1 MKGVPYK
8 WLVLVVAVVGVFMSV
23 LDSTIVNIAVP
34 SLIGSFHARV
44 SDVQWV
50 VTAYLLALGA
60 SIPIT
65 AYLADRY
72 GIKRVYIGSLVAFTV
87 TSAMCGFA
95 QNLPML
101 IAFRVLQGLAGG
113 GLLPLSLALMF
124 RAFPPAE
131 VGRAMGYSGVPIL
144 VAPAIGPTLGGYL
157 VEFASWR
164 LIFFINMP
172 VGLLGIALALAWL
185 RDYRADERPRLDV
198 PGLLLCTAGT
208 VGLLYGVAEAG
219 SVGWGSARVLIPL
232 MAGVILL
239 AALVVVELRSA
250 HPLLE
255 LRLFERTAF
264 VLPMVITWLS
274 ALALFGGTFLLPLF
288 FQNLHGYTSFQAG
301 MLLLP
306 QALASAVSMP
316 IGGRMFDRAG
326 SRLPT
331 ILGFSLLAGATALLL
346 LMDANTSW
354 LVIVLILTVR
364 GLGMGLGMMSTTTA
378 AMVAGRGVSEARVSA
393 LVSIT
398 RQIASALAVAF
409 LATVLQARVSAH
421 TAAGSSLRTVRDAGA
436 ATVHG
441 AVLGFHETFVVL
453 LLAAIP
459 VLILATFLHDSRTDD
474 VEVSMV
480 TAESVA

>member
-1 MKGVPYK
+1 MQRVPYK
-8 WLVLVVAVVGVFMSV
+8 WLVLVVAVVGVFMTV

-50 VTAYLLALGA
+50 ITGYLLALGA
-60 SIPIT
+60 SIPLT

-72 GIKRVYIGSLVAFTV
+72 GIKRVYIGALVAFTV

-95 QNLPML
+95 LNLPML

-113 GLLPLSLALMF
+113 GLMPLSLALTF

-144 VAPAIGPTLGGYL
+144 IAPAIGPTLGGYL

-164 LIFFINMP
+164 FIFFINLP
-172 VGLLGIALALAWL
+172 VGLLGIALAWLWL
-185 RDYRADERPRLDV
+185 RDYRAEQRPRLDV
-198 PGLLLCTAGT
+198 PGVVLCIAGT
-208 VGLLYGVAEAG
+208 VSLLYGVAVAG
-219 SVGWGSARVLIPL
+219 QAGWSSPRVLVPL
-232 MAGVILL
+232 VAGIVLL
-239 AALVVVELRSA
+239 AALVMVELRSA

-255 LRLFERTAF
+255 LRLFERPAF
-264 VLPMVITWLS
+264 ALPVVITWLS

-288 FQNLHGYTSFQAG
+288 FENLHGYTSFQAG

-306 QALASAVSMP
+306 QALASAASMP
-316 IGGRMFDRAG
+316 IGGRMFDRGG

-331 ILGFSLLAGATALLL
+331 LLGFSLLVFATALLL
-346 LMDANTSW
+346 WMDSDTSW
-354 LVIVLILTVR
+354 PLLVLILTVR

-393 LVSIT
+393 LVNIT
-398 RQIASALAVAF
+398 RQIASALAVAL
-409 LATVLQARVSAH
+409 LATILQARVAAH
-421 TAAGSSLRTVRDAGA
+421 TPAGSSLGTVRNAGA
-436 ATVHG
+436 AAVHG
-441 AVLGFHETFVVL
+441 AVVGFHETFVVL

-459 VLILATFLHDSRTDD
+459 VLVLATFLRDSRTAEAALPFAG
-474 VEVSMV
+474 VESI
-480 TAESVA
+480 A